1 LHKARV
7 RRKHGRLPS
16 NGLIER
22 AQSSTLNS
30 TTSPKRASD

>member
-7 RRKHGRLPS
+7 RRNHGRLPS

-22 AQSSTLNS
+22 AQNTASAP